1 MNKTRSPFD
10 GSFISGDKNFHYGQR
25 ETFCLQLA
33 NKKRQVGGAAK
44 LIDFHSPSAARHFI
58 LHAAKNFYSTAQP
71 PRGNDAEA
79 CALRTFSGCPTR
91 QKSTHSFLP
100 DISIVYSVTTSV

>member
-33 NKKRQVGGAAK
+33 NKKRQVE
-44 LIDFHSPSAARHFI
+44 
-58 LHAAKNFYSTAQP
+58 AQL
-71 PRGNDAEA
+71 N
-79 CALRTFSGCPTR
+79 
-91 QKSTHSFLP
+91 
-100 DISIVYSVTTSV
+100 